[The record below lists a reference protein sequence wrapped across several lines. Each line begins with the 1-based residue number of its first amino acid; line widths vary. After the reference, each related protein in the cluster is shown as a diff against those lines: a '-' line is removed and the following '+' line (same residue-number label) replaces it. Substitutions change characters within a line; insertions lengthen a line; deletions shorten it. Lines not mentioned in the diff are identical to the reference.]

1 MERKEMD
8 RKGYSRN
15 FKLLIAGSSVNNITS
30 SMMLVLFPWIV
41 LSITNSSFLTG
52 LELAMSSLPLSV
64 SFLVGYYLTKLKRK
78 KPFEVGVTAIR
89 ALILLFILVVFLT
102 GDKFYELISI
112 FIGYFVTSW
121 TEDVT
126 SQIGGY
132 WIKEFLDEDQYQKG
146 TSLSRFINMLIIL
159 VSYIIAGLFIAIGID
174 LAFPVLISGY
184 AVSAIIRS
192 FIKPKSDEAQ
202 DDQPHS
208 FKEGISYIWKNK
220 ILRYLMIQAL
230 LVSLAFGGFLVVLEV
245 LVKFRYAGSPF
256 VLTVLLVGGMIGG
269 VVGSKLGSNVKG
281 NPRKVL
287 GMLTSAY
294 IPMVIFI
301 PFSPSYI
308 FIIPDAFL
316 LMLTSQ
322 IVGVVFSTLFF
333 KATPRDYMLQVRGA
347 HTTLSLFPAVVSSV
361 ILGAVIQFISLDWAF
376 YAIALLSACT
386 ILVIW
391 QAREIGDIKIGEQN

>member
-281 NPRKVL
+281 NNGDVN
-287 GMLTSAY
+287 
-294 IPMVIFI
+294 ICI
-301 PFSPSYI
+301 
-308 FIIPDAFL
+308 
-316 LMLTSQ
+316 
-322 IVGVVFSTLFF
+322 
-333 KATPRDYMLQVRGA
+333 
-347 HTTLSLFPAVVSSV
+347 HTHGNFHSF
-361 ILGAVIQFISLDWAF
+361 
-376 YAIALLSACT
+376 
-386 ILVIW
+386 
-391 QAREIGDIKIGEQN
+391 

>member
-1 MERKEMD
+1 M
-8 RKGYSRN
+8 
-15 FKLLIAGSSVNNITS
+15 
-30 SMMLVLFPWIV
+30 
-41 LSITNSSFLTG
+41 
-52 LELAMSSLPLSV
+52 
-64 SFLVGYYLTKLKRK
+64 
-78 KPFEVGVTAIR
+78 
-89 ALILLFILVVFLT
+89 
-102 GDKFYELISI
+102 
-112 FIGYFVTSW
+112 
-121 TEDVT
+121 
-126 SQIGGY
+126 
-132 WIKEFLDEDQYQKG
+132 
-146 TSLSRFINMLIIL
+146 
-159 VSYIIAGLFIAIGID
+159 
-174 LAFPVLISGY
+174 
-184 AVSAIIRS
+184 
-192 FIKPKSDEAQ
+192 
-202 DDQPHS
+202 
-208 FKEGISYIWKNK
+208 
-220 ILRYLMIQAL
+220 
-230 LVSLAFGGFLVVLEV
+230 
-245 LVKFRYAGSPF
+245 
-256 VLTVLLVGGMIGG
+256 
-269 VVGSKLGSNVKG
+269 
-281 NPRKVL
+281 